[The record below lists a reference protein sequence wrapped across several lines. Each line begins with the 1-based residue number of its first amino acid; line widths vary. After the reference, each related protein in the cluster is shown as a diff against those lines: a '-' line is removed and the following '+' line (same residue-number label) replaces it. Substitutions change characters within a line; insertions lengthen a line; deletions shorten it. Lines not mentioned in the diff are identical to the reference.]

1 MYIICREGI
10 QALCDINEEEA
21 VVKMCKVTVRWF
33 RFIIIMTLVIRYD
46 CEMHAKKMSTR
57 VNF

>member
-21 VVKMCKVTVRWF
+21 VVKLCKGQILAVR
-33 RFIIIMTLVIRYD
+33 
-46 CEMHAKKMSTR
+46 
-57 VNF
+57 